1 MSSSSNIRPYTINA
15 PLKVTNTATST
26 SKTTGASII
35 TGGLGVSGPTF
46 INSLNTDGASK
57 INVMATADG
66 SSGGPG
72 LYMYDTSNNQFA
84 IYCGSSG
91 AGKSFSGGNAVAG
104 VAGGTAQ
111 QIRIRTNNNALNGI
125 VFENAAEQLLMGI
138 GGDTGNTTIGGTLA
152 IASTFTVGS
161 ASATTG
167 KYLTI
172 LNDAGALEFAVIK
185 TATNFS
191 TSSLTGDT
199 VMKSLANRLL
209 FQSGSGAAAMIVN
222 ASNNVSILTTTASTT
237 TTTGALTVAGGVGVA
252 GAINAGTVTAGPG
265 SALGNTSFDG
275 GHIYSGTASPMVLDA
290 WNGSPLIFRS
300 IASNNFATFVE
311 TMTLSASGD
320 LTIKGTTASTTT
332 GTGAL
337 TVAGG
342 LGVAGS
348 TYLNS
353 LSTSGE
359 AVFKG
364 TLAVS
369 PIGNGVFLGLDNNY
383 AGMHLTNVD
392 GGYIDFA
399 VSGTDGAGR
408 IIYGHSNNTMSLQTD
423 GTNRLNLN
431 SVRLQ
436 VLQTTASTSS
446 TTGALTVA
454 GGLGV
459 AGVINAF
466 GGAKLS
472 IQNNVDGGSTRGIF
486 MWDDTDTKWGIYMAS
501 SGASKSLAGGTA
513 IAGGVGGVVSQHSIR
528 FRSDTTSL
536 GGFIFENSAET
547 LAVSISSYGDMYL
560 PNTTPS
566 TSTTSGTLVVAGGV
580 GVAGGIN
587 VGGTVTGIQGSTPSF
602 NSGLTL
608 ASSHNMVLVGN
619 NDTGTKL
626 VVFVSGSTKSDD
638 GGINS
643 ATIRNDGGLLIL
655 GNAGFG
661 TVIPSPLTV
670 SKTTASTSTT
680 TGALT
685 VAGGLGVAGST
696 YLTGLRVQGG
706 SKINVMATLDGSN
719 GGNGLYM
726 YDYSNTQF
734 GIYCGSSGA
743 TKSFG
748 GGTAVAGVG
757 GGTAQQIRI
766 RVNDNALNG
775 ILFENTS
782 ETILFGVNGST
793 GNAVI
798 SGNLAVA
805 GTTASTSST
814 TGALTVAGG
823 LGVAGN
829 IVAGGT
835 LQTGKLFI
843 NYNLFAADY
852 DYASAGTYI
861 ISITYGNN
869 FDVNVD
875 ALYWVVTGTNGLSI
889 ITIKA
894 GNITATNP
902 SGTVLRLRSTQ
913 GVFNSAG
920 YSASI
925 IRLS

>member
-1 MSSSSNIRPYTINA
+1 MSSSNNTHPYTIKA
-15 PLKVTNTATST
+15 PLSVTNSTTST

-172 LNDAGALEFAVIK
+172 LNDAGTLEFAVIK

-222 ASNNVSILTTTASTT
+222 TSNNVSILT
-237 TTTGALTVAGGVGVA
+237 
-252 GAINAGTVTAGPG
+252 
-265 SALGNTSFDG
+265 
-275 GHIYSGTASPMVLDA
+275 
-290 WNGSPLIFRS
+290 
-300 IASNNFATFVE
+300 
-311 TMTLSASGD
+311 
-320 LTIKGTTASTTT
+320 TTASTTT

-342 LGVAGS
+342 VGVAGAIYSSKNVISTNSDSIDFQIINTTAGATTSNRIITAFRPNIITGTDTSMVLGASLTTRNASVFGFYNDATSSALNYAGLNIFGGATAVAVYDTYTEVKGGPLKVTNTTASTSSTTGALVVSGGVGIAGVINAFGGAKLSIQNSVDGGSTRGIFMWDDSDPNWGIYMSTAGASKSLANGTAVAGGIAGAITGHALRFRSLGNADNGFIFENQTESLLVSISGGGNMHLAATTASTSTTTGALTVAGGLGVAGA

-364 TLAVS
+364 TSAIS
-369 PIGNGVFLGLDNNY
+369 PTGNGVFLGLQSTFASIQLNN
-383 AGMHLTNVD
+383 TD

-399 VSGTDGAGR
+399 TSGTDYNGR
-408 IIYGHSNNTMSLQTD
+408 IIYTHTGHLMEFQTNNVPRIFLDSTSL
-423 GTNRLNLN
+423 R
-431 SVRLQ
+431 
-436 VLQTTASTSS
+436 VLQTTAST
-446 TTGALTVA
+446 TTG
-454 GGLGV
+454 
-459 AGVINAF
+459 
-466 GGAKLS
+466 
-472 IQNNVDGGSTRGIF
+472 
-486 MWDDTDTKWGIYMAS
+486 
-501 SGASKSLAGGTA
+501 
-513 IAGGVGGVVSQHSIR
+513 
-528 FRSDTTSL
+528 
-536 GGFIFENSAET
+536 
-547 LAVSISSYGDMYL
+547 
-560 PNTTPS
+560 
-566 TSTTSGTLVVAGGV
+566 
-580 GVAGGIN
+580 
-587 VGGTVTGIQGSTPSF
+587 
-602 NSGLTL
+602 
-608 ASSHNMVLVGN
+608 
-619 NDTGTKL
+619 
-626 VVFVSGSTKSDD
+626 
-638 GGINS
+638 
-643 ATIRNDGGLLIL
+643 
-655 GNAGFG
+655 
-661 TVIPSPLTV
+661 
-670 SKTTASTSTT
+670 

-726 YDYSNTQF
+726 YDYTNTQF

-757 GGTAQQIRI
+757 AGTAQQIRI

-798 SGNLAVA
+798 SGNLAVTGSISKGS
-805 GTTASTSST
+805 GTFDIQHPLSANENDRLVHSFIEGPRCDLIYRGSVALVSGSATVNLDSDCVESVGSAMTQGTFVALNKNAMTYLQNNESFDRVKGSISGNILTITCENASST
-814 TGALTVAGG
+814 DTIVWMVVGERQDAFIGTWDRTDVGG
-823 LGVAGN
+823 SL
-829 IVAGGT
+829 
-835 LQTGKLFI
+835 
-843 NYNLFAADY
+843 
-852 DYASAGTYI
+852 
-861 ISITYGNN
+861 ITEY
-869 FDVNVD
+869 
-875 ALYWVVTGTNGLSI
+875 T
-889 ITIKA
+889 
-894 GNITATNP
+894 
-902 SGTVLRLRSTQ
+902 RS
-913 GVFNSAG
+913 
-920 YSASI
+920 
-925 IRLS
+925 